1 MQTIV
6 PLPDSSVRGPLGIAH
21 VPRLWLKRILAV
33 SGRLPAGYLTGT
45 GWDATLLAR
54 IGLDPAA
61 TFAML
66 DTRPTY
72 LAFEAWIRSRATR
85 LDPASIAA
93 ANVATMSADL
103 DAEVAME
110 SRAFVGLDDPQQ
122 RNMALLNA
130 LEDWTIVHQAAI
142 AGELEPIVP
151 AISSQSVGPLGLRHL
166 PRFWLKALLEATGAL
181 YDGWK
186 SGPASGF
193 DTWFAS
199 ITQIDLAMAQERV
212 TTTLPSYLDY
222 ERWFAATAGNV
233 GADVIADLNAQ
244 MARRE
249 KPEAVAARDLAL
261 LGIEDPSYRLSAEIN
276 DLVDWHTLHEIIV

>member
-1 MQTIV
+1 
-6 PLPDSSVRGPLGIAH
+6 
-21 VPRLWLKRILAV
+21 LKRLLHS
-33 SGRLPAGYLTGT
+33 SGRLPDGYLSATGF
-45 GWDATLLAR
+45 DLTLLER
-54 IGLDPAA
+54 IGLDPDA

-72 LAFEAWIRSRATR
+72 LSFEAWVRATTV
-85 LDPASIAA
+85 LDDASIAA
-93 ANVATMSADL
+93 ANAATMSADL
-103 DAEVAME
+103 DAEIAME

-193 DTWFAS
+193 DAWFAS
-199 ITQIDLAMAQERV
+199 ITQIDLSMAKERI

-222 ERWFAATAGNV
+222 ERWFAANAENV
-233 GADVIADLNAQ
+233 GADVIADLNVQ

-249 KPEAVAARDLAL
+249 KPEAVAARDLAV

-276 DLVDWHTLHEIIV
+276 DLVDWHTLHEIIT